1 MEWRA
6 SFNPLPLRNVKKIR
20 KEKIEK
26 QEITINSDYY
36 FKEGKMYRFSIVN
49 LYNIYNQ

>member
-6 SFNPLPLRNVKKIR
+6 SFNPLPLRDVKKIG

-26 QEITINSDYY
+26 QEITINSDY
-36 FKEGKMYRFSIVN
+36 FKEGKMYRFSTVN
-49 LYNIYNQ
+49 LYNIYN